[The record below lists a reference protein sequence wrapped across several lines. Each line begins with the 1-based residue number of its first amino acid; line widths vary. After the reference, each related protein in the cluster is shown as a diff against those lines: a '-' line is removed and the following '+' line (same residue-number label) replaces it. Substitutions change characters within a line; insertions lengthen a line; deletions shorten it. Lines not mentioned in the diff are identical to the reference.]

1 MKLSVS
7 EVLRMVSEAKDD
19 DERVT
24 ILHRNHSPAL
34 ISVIRGI
41 FDPNIVWLLP
51 EGTPPYK
58 PSDIPGLQHMLHS
71 EHRKFY
77 LFAEGGH
84 PGLNQVRREYLFI
97 EFIEGLDPQDA
108 KLIVAMKDKVM
119 PYPNIDI
126 KLIHKAYPGMIM

>member
-7 EVLRMVSEAKDD
+7 EVLKKVSEASDD
-19 DERVT
+19 NERVS
-24 ILHRNHSPAL
+24 ILHANHSPAL
-34 ISVIRGI
+34 IAVIRGI

-58 PSDIPGLQHMLHS
+58 PSDIPGLHHMLHS

-84 PGLNQVRREYLFI
+84 PNLKQVRREYLFI
-97 EFIEGLDPQDA
+97 EFLETLDPEDA
-108 KLIVAMKDKVM
+108 KLMISVKDKVM